1 MSRRIRGFTLIEL
14 IIVIVILAVLSVG
27 VFSYI
32 GIGANIYTDA
42 VSRDQ
47 LTSQSRFAIE
57 RLTRELRNSLPRSQR
72 VNATD
77 NSRCLEYVPIF
88 ASSSYLQIPTP
99 GFNAGADFIAVQPTE
114 NAPIP
119 AGSKLMVYATTR
131 NHIYNNASIR
141 SKADPILSAG
151 PQAGLVEISYS
162 GTPQFFPTQ
171 SPARRYYI
179 ASQPV
184 SWCVQG
190 SELRRYTNYGWQTVQ
205 PSALWLAAGEA
216 YETMAVGL
224 SNSVSEAPFY
234 VEEATLRRTAVVQM
248 DFRFTS
254 SKNEP
259 MKLLHEVHVPNVP

>member
-1 MSRRIRGFTLIEL
+1 MRTLFRGFTLVEL

-32 GIGANIYTDA
+32 GFGTNIYTDA
-42 VSRDQ
+42 VYRDQ
-47 LTSQSRFAIE
+47 LTSQSRFAVE

-72 VNATD
+72 VSSAD

-99 GFNAGADFIAVQPTE
+99 GLNASADFIAVQPAE
-114 NAPIP
+114 ILAIP
-119 AGSKLMVYATTR
+119 GDSKLMVYATTR

-141 SKADPILSAG
+141 AKSNPNLGAG

-162 GTPQFFPTQ
+162 GSPQFFPTQ

-179 ASQPV
+179 ANQPV
-184 SWCVQG
+184 SWCLQG
-190 SELRRYTNYGWQTVQ
+190 AELRRYTNYGWQTVQ
-205 PSALWLAAGEA
+205 PSAAWLAAGEA
-216 YETMAVGL
+216 YEIMAIGL
-224 SNSVSEAPFY
+224 SNSISEPPFY

-254 SKNEP
+254 FKNEP

>member
-1 MSRRIRGFTLIEL
+1 MGTRIRGFTLIEL

-32 GIGANIYTDA
+32 GISANIYADA

-47 LTSQSRFAIE
+47 LTSQSRFAVE

-72 VNATD
+72 VNSTD

-88 ASSSYLQIPTP
+88 SSSSYLQIPTP
-99 GFNAGADFIAVQPTE
+99 GLNSTAEFIAVQPVET
-114 NAPIP
+114 AAIP
-119 AGSKLMVYATTR
+119 SGSKLIVYATTR

-141 SKADPILSAG
+141 AKTDPVIGLG
-151 PQAGLVEISYS
+151 PQLGLIEISYG

-184 SWCVQG
+184 SWCLQG

-205 PSALWLAAGEA
+205 PSAAWLAAGEA

-224 SNSVSEAPFY
+224 GNGVSEPPFY

-254 SKNEP
+254 LKNEP